1 MVLYYKHL
9 PQLILH
15 FTHNLPT
22 IYPQF
27 ANDMKCSIL
36 GSIYTELEDLLRDRN
51 GIETFRSFLTQN
63 DTSGLHL
70 LELWLTLKGYQKE
83 YEKRKGSHDLGHM
96 TLVNFNKWNGRCG
109 RALVEKYFSKFE
121 SEIIQIQRLRSILMK
136 IKRFPNIIE
145 NAEHLRCEL
154 NHVANHVQDTLRKNQ
169 FQKFKI
175 NKKSFEYG
183 RLPPVS
189 ENEVSSLIDWTP

>member
-1 MVLYYKHL
+1 M
-9 PQLILH
+9 
-15 FTHNLPT
+15 
-22 IYPQF
+22 
-27 ANDMKCSIL
+27 
-36 GSIYTELEDLLRDRN
+36 LRDRN

-63 DTSGLHL
+63 DTPGLHL

-83 YEKRKGSHDLGHM
+83 YEKRKGSHD
-96 TLVNFNKWNGRCG
+96 LVNFNKWNGRCG

-154 NHVANHVQDTLRKNQ
+154 NNVANHVQETLRKNQ

-175 NKKSFEYG
+175 KKPLEYG
-183 RLPPVS
+183 QSRLPPVS
-189 ENEVSSLIDWTP
+189 ENEVSAQ

>member
-1 MVLYYKHL
+1 
-9 PQLILH
+9 
-15 FTHNLPT
+15 
-22 IYPQF
+22 
-27 ANDMKCSIL
+27 
-36 GSIYTELEDLLRDRN
+36 
-51 GIETFRSFLTQN
+51 
-63 DTSGLHL
+63 
-70 LELWLTLKGYQKE
+70 
-83 YEKRKGSHDLGHM
+83 
-96 TLVNFNKWNGRCG
+96 
-109 RALVEKYFSKFE
+109 
-121 SEIIQIQRLRSILMK
+121 MK

-189 ENEVSSLIDWTP
+189 ENEVNRLDTLVKFSRVVTCESRWIKSLLRLHHHVNVSHGIIAVTIRIHRPPTSIQKISLRLFLNLQTQNQFHPD